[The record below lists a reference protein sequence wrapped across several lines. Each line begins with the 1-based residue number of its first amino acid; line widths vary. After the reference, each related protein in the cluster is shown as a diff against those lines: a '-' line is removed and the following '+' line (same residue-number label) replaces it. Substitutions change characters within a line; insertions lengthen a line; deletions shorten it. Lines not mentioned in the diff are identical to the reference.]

1 MAEHAHS
8 VRVDACTTRNRT
20 SSHWQDI
27 VLALF
32 SPLLVLIA
40 LAGMVRTETLA
51 GHPTAAGLLHRTDAK
66 VAHAPLLLAEGSR

>member
-8 VRVDACTTRNRT
+8 VRVNACTTQNRT
-20 SSHWQDI
+20 PSHWQDI

-40 LAGMVRTETLA
+40 LAGMARTETLA
-51 GHPTAAGLLHRTDAK
+51 GHTARP
-66 VAHAPLLLAEGSR
+66 AHAPLVLAEGAR